1 MNRIAF
7 VRFAISI
14 VFFFV
19 SVFAIAQEKVYQ
31 KGLLAIQERP
41 KAEKKYASTGTHY
54 DFGKTYFGRL
64 KLVTTSMKNGD
75 MIKVFMGE
83 KLDASGKI
91 DRNPPGVNI
100 RFFQFS
106 YIKNQGD
113 TDTLYFP
120 NVPNKKNT
128 SGNAILLPEWMGLV
142 TPFRY
147 VEIEHAGNFTVIPTR
162 DIFHYRFNDNAASFV
177 SSDTVLNQI
186 WDLCKHSIKA
196 TTVTGLYIDGDRERI
211 PYEADA
217 LINQLS
223 HYAVDSVYE
232 VARNTIDHLMMHPTW
247 PTEWHLQMHQV
258 IWNDY
263 MYTGNTALI
272 RKYYDLL
279 KTKTLMSLAKKGNL
293 ISTVGSNQNKSLLDS
308 LHYVTFDQKP
318 VLRDITDWPQRG
330 NNLAGPDYKGEADEF
345 VFCEY
350 NSIVNAYH
358 YKSLMLME
366 EFAKLLNKKVDQ
378 AFFKQRA
385 AQVKQSFSDMFFD
398 KNTGLVRDGDT
409 TAHASFHANFFALD
423 FGLLDESQKTKVIP
437 FVIKKEMA
445 CSVYGSQFLMDALY
459 ENGLEKEAL
468 ALLNSRKER
477 GWYHMIEVGA
487 GMTME
492 AWDSK
497 FKPNLDW
504 NHAWGAAPAN
514 IIAFRLMGLRPSKP
528 GFKEILIDPQPGDLQ
543 SATYVLPTPLGPV
556 KETISTVN
564 GKRSVE
570 VFLPSGM
577 AYKLT
582 KKDFPIV
589 VKTAQQ

>member
-1 MNRIAF
+1 MNKFAFARLIATW
-7 VRFAISI
+7 
-14 VFFFV
+14 VFFVISCKAF
-19 SVFAIAQEKVYQ
+19 SQEKVYQ
-31 KGLLAIQERP
+31 KGLLAIKETPLAER
-41 KAEKKYASTGTHY
+41 KYAPTGTFY
-54 DFGKTYFGRL
+54 DFGKTFFGRL

-83 KLDASGKI
+83 KLDAAGKI

-100 RFFQFS
+100 RFFQFT

-147 VEIEHAGNFTVIPTR
+147 VEIEHEGKFTVFPTR
-162 DIFHYRFNDNAASFV
+162 EIFHYRFNENAASFV

-186 WDLCKHSIKA
+186 WELCKHSIKA

-263 MYTGNTALI
+263 MYTGNTSLI
-272 RKYYDLL
+272 KEYYDLL

-293 ISTVGSNQNKSLLDS
+293 ITTVGSKQNKSLLDS

-358 YKSLMLME
+358 YKSLILME
-366 EFAKLLNKKVDQ
+366 QFAILLQKKADQ
-378 AFFKQRA
+378 VFFKQRA

-409 TAHASFHANFFALD
+409 THHASFHANFFALD
-423 FGLLDESQKTKVIP
+423 FGLLDQTQKAKVIP

-468 ALLNSRKER
+468 ALLQSRKDR

-556 KETISTVN
+556 KETISTIN

-570 VFLPSGM
+570 VILPAGM
-577 AYKLT
+577 AYKLAP
-582 KKDFPIV
+582 KDFPIT
-589 VKTAQQ
+589 VKRAKG

>member
-7 VRFAISI
+7 VRFFVTSL
-14 VFFFV
+14 FFV
-19 SVFAIAQEKVYQ
+19 VSLNAFSQEKVYQ
-31 KGLLAIQERP
+31 KGLLAVHEQP
-41 KAEKKYASTGTHY
+41 KAERKYAPTGTHY

-64 KLVTTSMKNGD
+64 KLVTTTMKNGD

-83 KLDASGKI
+83 KLDATGKI

-100 RFFQFS
+100 RFFQFT

-113 TDTLYFP
+113 HDTLYFP

-128 SGNAILLPEWMGLV
+128 SGNAILLPAWMGLV

-147 VEIEHAGNFTVIPTR
+147 VEIEHAGAFTVIPTR

-177 SSDTVLNQI
+177 SSDTVLNQV

-293 ISTVGSNQNKSLLDS
+293 ITTVGSNQSKPLLDS
-308 LHYVTFDQKP
+308 LHYVTFDQKG

-345 VFCEY
+345 VFCAY

-358 YKSLMLME
+358 YKSLLLME
-366 EFAKLLNKKVDQ
+366 QFAILLQKKADQ
-378 AFFKQRA
+378 VFFKQRA

-398 KNTGLVRDGDT
+398 K
-409 TAHASFHANFFALD
+409 
-423 FGLLDESQKTKVIP
+423 
-437 FVIKKEMA
+437 
-445 CSVYGSQFLMDALY
+445 
-459 ENGLEKEAL
+459 
-468 ALLNSRKER
+468 
-477 GWYHMIEVGA
+477 
-487 GMTME
+487 
-492 AWDSK
+492 
-497 FKPNLDW
+497 
-504 NHAWGAAPAN
+504 
-514 IIAFRLMGLRPSKP
+514 
-528 GFKEILIDPQPGDLQ
+528 
-543 SATYVLPTPLGPV
+543 
-556 KETISTVN
+556 
-564 GKRSVE
+564 
-570 VFLPSGM
+570 
-577 AYKLT
+577 
-582 KKDFPIV
+582 
-589 VKTAQQ
+589 

>member
-1 MNRIAF
+1 MKFKLLI
-7 VRFAISI
+7 RFAFSFALSNLSI
-14 VFFFV
+14 VCFG
-19 SVFAIAQEKVYQ
+19 QEKIYQ
-31 KGLLAIQERP
+31 KGLIAFHETP
-41 KAEKKYASTGTHY
+41 KAEKKYAPLGTAY
-54 DFGKTYFGRL
+54 DFGKTFFGRL
-64 KLVTTSMKNGD
+64 KIATTNMKSGD
-75 MIKVFMGE
+75 SIKIFMGE
-83 KLDASGKI
+83 KADGKGRLD
-91 DRNPPGVNI
+91 RTPPGVNI
-100 RFFQFS
+100 RFFQFT

-113 TDTLYFP
+113 IDTLYFP

-128 SGNAILLPEWMGLV
+128 SGNAILLPEWMGIV

-147 VEIEHAGNFTVIPTR
+147 VEIEHSGAFTVNVSR
-162 DIFHYRFNDNAASFV
+162 DIFHYRFNDNAASFI
-177 SSDTVLNQI
+177 SSDTVLNRI
-186 WDLCKHSIKA
+186 WELCKHSIKA

-223 HYAVDSVYE
+223 HYAVDSVYD
-232 VARNTIDHLMMHPTW
+232 VARNTIDHLMLHPTW

-263 MYTGNTALI
+263 MFTGNTALI
-272 RKYYDLL
+272 KKYYDLL
-279 KTKTLMSLAKKGNL
+279 KTKTLLSLAKKGSM
-293 ISTVGSNQNKSLLDS
+293 ITTVGNNQSKSLLDS
-308 LHYVTFDQKP
+308 LHYVSFDQKA
-318 VLRDITDWPQRG
+318 VLKDITDWPQRG
-330 NNLAGPDYKGEADEF
+330 NNLAGPEYKGEADEF

-358 YKSLMLME
+358 YKSLLLME
-366 EFAKLLNKKVDQ
+366 QFAILLQKKADQ

-385 AQVKQSFSDMFFD
+385 AQVKESFTNMFFD
-398 KNTGLVRDGDT
+398 PKTGLVRDGDT
-409 TAHASFHANFFALD
+409 TDHSSFHANFFALD
-423 FGLLDESQKTKVIP
+423 FGLLDESQKVKVIP

-468 ALLNSRKER
+468 ALLHSRKER

-492 AWDSK
+492 AWDGK

-528 GFKEILIDPQPGDLQ
+528 GFREILIDPQPGGLT
-543 SATYVLPTPLGPV
+543 SAFYQLPTPLGLV
-556 KETISTVN
+556 TESITTTN

-570 VFLPSGM
+570 VVLPQGM
-577 AYKLT
+577 QYKLVN
-582 KKDFPIV
+582 KDYPIRV
-589 VKTAQQ
+589 IHRSY

>member
-1 MNRIAF
+1 MNRVIF
-7 VRFAISI
+7 VRFIMTM
-14 VFFFV
+14 VFFVVYATAF
-19 SVFAIAQEKVYQ
+19 SQEKVYQ
-31 KGLLAIQERP
+31 KGLLAIKETPLAER
-41 KAEKKYASTGTHY
+41 KYAPAGTHY

-64 KLVTTSMKNGD
+64 KLATTSMKNGD
-75 MIKVFMGE
+75 MIKIFMGE

-91 DRNPPGVNI
+91 DRTPPGVNI
-100 RFFQFS
+100 RFFQFT
-106 YIKNQGD
+106 YTKNQGD

-128 SGNAILLPEWMGLV
+128 SGNAILLPAWMGLV

-147 VEIEHAGNFTVIPTR
+147 VEIEHAGAFTVVPSR
-162 DIFHYRFNDNAASFV
+162 EIFHYRFNENAASFV
-177 SSDTVLNQI
+177 SSDTVLNKI
-186 WDLCKHSIKA
+186 WELCKHSIKA
-196 TTVTGLYIDGDRERI
+196 TTVAGLYIDGDRERI

-263 MYTGNTALI
+263 MYTGNTQLI
-272 RKYYDLL
+272 KKYYDLL

-293 ISTVGSNQNKSLLDS
+293 ISTVGSKQNKSLLDS
-308 LHYVTFDQKP
+308 LHYVTFDQKA

-358 YKSLMLME
+358 YKSLILME
-366 EFAKLLNKKVDQ
+366 QFAILLQKKADQ
-378 AFFKQRA
+378 VFFKQRA

-398 KNTGLVRDGDT
+398 KSTGLVRDGDT
-409 TAHASFHANFFALD
+409 THHASFHANFFALD
-423 FGLLDESQKTKVIP
+423 FGLLDQKQKTNVIP

-459 ENGLEKEAL
+459 ENGLENEAL
-468 ALLNSRKER
+468 ALLQSRKDR

-556 KETISTVN
+556 KETISTIN

-570 VFLPSGM
+570 VILPAGM
-577 AYKLT
+577 AYKLAP
-582 KKDFPIV
+582 KDFPVIV
-589 VKTAQQ
+589 KRAKL

>member
-1 MNRIAF
+1 MNRVIF
-7 VRFAISI
+7 VRFIMTM
-14 VFFFV
+14 VFFVVYATAF
-19 SVFAIAQEKVYQ
+19 SQEKVYQ
-31 KGLLAIQERP
+31 KGLLAIKETPLAER
-41 KAEKKYASTGTHY
+41 KYAPAGTHY

-64 KLVTTSMKNGD
+64 KLATTSMKNGD
-75 MIKVFMGE
+75 MIKIFMGE

-91 DRNPPGVNI
+91 DRTPPGVNI
-100 RFFQFS
+100 RFFQFT
-106 YIKNQGD
+106 YTKNQGD

-147 VEIEHAGNFTVIPTR
+147 VEIEHAGAFTVVPSR
-162 DIFHYRFNDNAASFV
+162 EIFHYRFNENAASFV
-177 SSDTVLNQI
+177 SSDTVLNKI
-186 WDLCKHSIKA
+186 WELCKHSIKA
-196 TTVTGLYIDGDRERI
+196 TTVAGLYIDGDRERI

-223 HYAVDSVYE
+223 HYAVDTVYE

-263 MYTGNTALI
+263 MYTGNTQLI
-272 RKYYDLL
+272 KKYYDLL

-293 ISTVGSNQNKSLLDS
+293 ITTVGSNQSKALLDS

-358 YKSLMLME
+358 YKSLILME
-366 EFAKLLNKKVDQ
+366 QFAILLQKKADQ
-378 AFFKQRA
+378 VFFKQRA
-385 AQVKQSFSDMFFD
+385 AQVKESFTEMFFD
-398 KNTGLVRDGDT
+398 KKTGLVRDGDT
-409 TAHASFHANFFALD
+409 THHASFHANFFALD
-423 FGLLDESQKTKVIP
+423 FGLLDQTQKANVIP

-459 ENGLEKEAL
+459 ENGLENEAL
-468 ALLNSRKER
+468 ALLQSRKDR

-556 KETISTVN
+556 KETISTIN

-570 VFLPSGM
+570 VILPAGM
-577 AYKLT
+577 AYKLAP
-582 KKDFPIV
+582 KDFPVIV
-589 VKTAQQ
+589 KRAKL

>member
-1 MNRIAF
+1 MEKKFNVTLLLIALLSSCF
-7 VRFAISI
+7 QLIG
-14 VFFFV
+14 
-19 SVFAIAQEKVYQ
+19 QEKIYQ
-31 KGLLAIQERP
+31 KGLQSFHELP
-41 KAEKKYASTGTHY
+41 MAEKKYAPFGTAY

-64 KLVTTSMKNGD
+64 KIATNNMKNGD
-75 MIKVFMGE
+75 SIRIFMGE
-83 KLDASGKI
+83 KMDAKGRM
-91 DRNPPGVNI
+91 DRAPSGVNI
-100 RFFQFS
+100 RFFQFT

-113 TDTLYFP
+113 DDTLYFP
-120 NVPNKKNT
+120 NVPNKRNT
-128 SGNAILLPEWMGLV
+128 SGNAILLPEWMGIV

-147 VEIEHAGNFTVIPTR
+147 VEIEQTGSFNVTPSR
-162 DIFHYRFNDNAASFV
+162 EIFHYRFNNEASSFV
-177 SSDTVLNQI
+177 SSDTVLNRI
-186 WDLCKHSIKA
+186 WDLCKHSVKA
-196 TTVTGLYIDGDRERI
+196 TTVAGLYIDGDRERI

-223 HYAVDSVYE
+223 HYAVDSVYDL
-232 VARNTIDHLMMHPTW
+232 ARNTIDYLMLHPTW

-258 IWNDY
+258 IWYDY
-263 MYTGNTALI
+263 LYTGNLQLI
-272 RKYYDLL
+272 KKYYDLL
-279 KTKTLMSLAKKGNL
+279 KTKTLMSLAKKGKL
-293 ISTVGSNQNKSLLDS
+293 ITTVGSNQSKSLLDS
-308 LHYVTFDQKP
+308 LHYVTFDQKG

-358 YKSLMLME
+358 YKSLLLME
-366 EFAKLLNKKVDQ
+366 QFASLLQKKADQ
-378 AFFKQRA
+378 VFFKQRA
-385 AQVKQSFSDMFFD
+385 AQVKQSFTAMFFD
-398 KNTGLVRDGDT
+398 QKTGLVRDGDT
-409 TAHASFHANFFALD
+409 TDHASFHANFFALD
-423 FGLLDESQKTKVIP
+423 FGLLDESQKAKVIP

-459 ENGLEKEAL
+459 ENGLENEAL

-492 AWDSK
+492 AWDGK

-528 GFKEILIDPQPGDLQ
+528 GFKEILIDPQPGGLT
-543 SATYVLPTPLGPV
+543 SAFYQLPTPMGLV
-556 KETISTVN
+556 TETIVTKD

-570 VFLPSGM
+570 VVLPQGM
-577 AYKLT
+577 QYKIA
-582 KKDFPIV
+582 KKNYPIRV
-589 VKTAQQ
+589 TYASH

>member
-1 MNRIAF
+1 MNRVIF
-7 VRFAISI
+7 VRFIMTM
-14 VFFFV
+14 VFFVVYATAF
-19 SVFAIAQEKVYQ
+19 SQEKVYQ
-31 KGLLAIQERP
+31 KGLLAIKETPLAER
-41 KAEKKYASTGTHY
+41 KYAPAGTHY

-64 KLVTTSMKNGD
+64 KLATTSMKNGD
-75 MIKVFMGE
+75 MIKIFMGE

-91 DRNPPGVNI
+91 DRTPPGVNI
-100 RFFQFS
+100 RFFQFT
-106 YIKNQGD
+106 YTKNQGD

-147 VEIEHAGNFTVIPTR
+147 VEIEHAGAFTVVPSR
-162 DIFHYRFNDNAASFV
+162 EIFHYRFNENAASFV
-177 SSDTVLNQI
+177 SSDTVLNKI
-186 WDLCKHSIKA
+186 WELCKHSIKA
-196 TTVTGLYIDGDRERI
+196 TTVAGLYIDGDRERI

-263 MYTGNTALI
+263 MYTGNTQLI
-272 RKYYDLL
+272 KKYYDLL

-293 ISTVGSNQNKSLLDS
+293 ISTVGSKQNKSLLDS
-308 LHYVTFDQKP
+308 LHYVTFDQKA

-358 YKSLMLME
+358 YKSLILME
-366 EFAKLLNKKVDQ
+366 QFAILLQKKADQ
-378 AFFKQRA
+378 VFFKQRA

-398 KNTGLVRDGDT
+398 KSTGLVRDGDT
-409 TAHASFHANFFALD
+409 THHASFHANFFALD
-423 FGLLDESQKTKVIP
+423 FGLLDQKQKTNVIP

-459 ENGLEKEAL
+459 ENGLENEAL
-468 ALLNSRKER
+468 ALLQSRKDR

-556 KETISTVN
+556 KETISTIN

-570 VFLPSGM
+570 VILPAGM
-577 AYKLT
+577 AYKLAP
-582 KKDFPIV
+582 KDFPVIV
-589 VKTAQQ
+589 KRAKL